1 MLAKI
6 KNVKSF
12 ISIFGSKGDAAD
24 LLRLALCFFIFN
36 FDKYV
41 SNSR

>member
-1 MLAKI
+1 MHASKI

-24 LLRLALCFFIFN
+24 LLRLVLLFFYYFQL
-36 FDKYV
+36 
-41 SNSR
+41 